1 MRQLLNKC
9 FGLKKVV
16 FVSCALAW
24 SVFATAQTTPP
35 AAPSSDD
42 DMESDTTTSCCA
54 HAACHKCDAKFIV
67 FADFGGSTLFNTV
80 SGDGS
85 ATSAYGLSWAIS
97 GQYAHQFN
105 THSPS
110 TRLFLSYGLELRNF
124 NGTLSSPDGFG
135 STAYNNYHYWYAGV
149 PLMFQVVDVRHRVG
163 NLTDVGFYAQCGIS
177 VGFKLNMLD
186 VYSIQG
192 NNSWNDVSSNYTTV
206 MLQHYV
212 SAGVAYRTR
221 HNTYLLGPY
230 VGYVMTNISNIDGVN
245 ENVLSYGARLSVLL
259 FK

>member
-1 MRQLLNKC
+1 MKQLLNKY
-9 FGLKKVV
+9 FDLKKVV

-35 AAPSSDD
+35 ASSGDDD
-42 DMESDTTTSCCA
+42 DMPADSTSCCA
-54 HAACHKCDAKFIV
+54 HAKCHKCDAKFIV
-67 FADFGGSTLFNTV
+67 FADFGGSSIFNSVT
-80 SGDGS
+80 GDGS
-85 ATSAYGLSWAIS
+85 PTSANGLSWAVS

-105 THSPS
+105 TNSAS

-124 NGTLSSPDGFG
+124 NGTLSSSDGFG

-149 PLMFQVVDVRHRVG
+149 PLMFQVVDVRHKVG
-163 NLTDVGFYAQCGIS
+163 NLSDVGFYAQVGLS
-177 VGFKLNMLD
+177 VGFKVNMLD

-192 NNSWNDVSSNYTTV
+192 NNSWNDVSANYTTV
-206 MLQHYV
+206 MLQHYA
-212 SAGVAYRTR
+212 SAGIAWRTK

-230 VGYVMTNISNIDGVN
+230 MGYVMTNISNIDGIH

>member
-1 MRQLLNKC
+1 MKQLLNKC

-16 FVSCALAW
+16 FVACALAW
-24 SVFATAQTTPP
+24 SVFAVAQTTPAP
-35 AAPSSDD
+35 ATADDD
-42 DMESDTTTSCCA
+42 DMPADTASCCA
-54 HAACHKCDAKFIV
+54 HTTCHKCDAKFIV
-67 FADFGGSTLFNTV
+67 FADFGGSTIFNSV

-85 ATSAYGLSWAIS
+85 STSANGLSWAVS
-97 GQYAHQFN
+97 GQYAHQFKTN
-105 THSPS
+105 SS

-124 NGTLSSPDGFG
+124 NGTLSSSDGFG

-149 PLMFQVVDVRHRVG
+149 PLMLQVVDVRHKVG
-163 NLTDVGFYAQCGIS
+163 NLTDVGFYAQVGIS
-177 VGFKLNMLD
+177 LGFKLNMLD

-192 NNSWNDVSSNYTTV
+192 NNSWNDVTDNYTTV

-212 SAGVAYRTR
+212 SAGIAYRTK
-221 HNTYLLGPY
+221 HNTFLLGPY
-230 VGYVMTNISNIDGVN
+230 VGYVMTNISNLEHVN